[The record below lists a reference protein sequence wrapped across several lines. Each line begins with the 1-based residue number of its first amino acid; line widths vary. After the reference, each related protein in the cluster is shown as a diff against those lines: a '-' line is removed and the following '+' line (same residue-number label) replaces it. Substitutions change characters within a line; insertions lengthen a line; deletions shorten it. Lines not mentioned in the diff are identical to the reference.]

1 MKASRTLASGWVLG
15 IIAGCT
21 RAETAGPSGPFS
33 SAQIAS
39 SLTTQPISAADATS
53 LAVTS
58 AIPSRWTSA
67 AVTRVWKARLA
78 RIAAL
83 AAASKPSTSAVG
95 SASAYPSAWASSSAS
110 LKPAPELSIRSRMK
124 LVVPL
129 TMPSTR
135 VTWSPASDSRS
146 GRRIG
151 MAPATAAS

>member
-1 MKASRTLASGWVLG
+1 M
-15 IIAGCT
+15 
-21 RAETAGPSGPFS
+21 
-33 SAQIAS
+33 
-39 SLTTQPISAADATS
+39 
-53 LAVTS
+53 
-58 AIPSRWTSA
+58 PSRCTSA

-95 SASAYPSAWASSSAS
+95 SASAYPSSWASSSAS
-110 LKPAPELSIRSRMK
+110 AKPAPEVSILSRMK

-135 VTWSPASDSRS
+135 VTVSPASDSRS

-151 MAPATAAS
+151 IAPATAAS

>member
-1 MKASRTLASGWVLG
+1 M
-15 IIAGCT
+15 
-21 RAETAGPSGPFS
+21 
-33 SAQIAS
+33 SA
-39 SLTTQPISAADATS
+39 
-53 LAVTS
+53 AVTS
-58 AIPSRWTSA
+58 VMPSRWTSA

-95 SASAYPSAWASSSAS
+95 SASAYPRSWASSSAS
-110 LKPAPELSIRSRMK
+110 SKPAPVVSILSRMK

-135 VTWSPASDSRS
+135 VTRSPASDSRS

-151 MAPATAAS
+151 MAPATAASK